1 MVFVFLGLAGIA
13 GTIFSIAF
21 IVWIVALIINKKDL
35 IKRAWKFTWISFVV
49 TLVCSLGYGFT
60 LWGVF
65 DSHNDTEQVSQSET
79 KEDKENDAYMEKQEN
94 DQEQEEGVYTKN
106 APVKVTFDKDD
117 YDDGVSVLSSKYNM
131 RNGYKYN
138 YYKDSDGDYFYYSI
152 NDKHSFPPDR
162 RYLYQELATVKTN
175 EKYAKTH
182 KKDIELLSYGDAFPP
197 SYDLSKLKDT
207 GIYTINPPKRDK
219 MRGGILSDKFN
230 RQKGY
235 QVNYYYGDFK
245 TPDNIEDPISNK
257 DKNTNGGYYYYNGD
271 GQAITIEGDSVTIT
285 ENKLKEN
292 PDKLLQQ

>member
-35 IKRAWKFTWISFVV
+35 IKRAWKFTWISFAV

-65 DSHNDTEQVSQSET
+65 DSSNDTEQVSQSET
-79 KEDKENDAYMEKQEN
+79 KEDKENDAYMEKQE
-94 DQEQEEGVYTKN
+94 DEREQERAVYTKN
-106 APVKVTFDKDD
+106 APKKVTFEKDK
-117 YDDGVSVLSSKYNM
+117 YDDNGILTKYNM

-162 RYLYQELATVKTN
+162 RYLDDELATIATN

-182 KKDIELLSYGDAFPP
+182 KKDTELGDG
-197 SYDLSKLKDT
+197 SNSLSKVEEN
-207 GIYTINPPKRDK
+207 GIYTMNPPQRDK
-219 MRGGILSDKFN
+219 VHGGILSKNFN

-235 QVNYYYGDFK
+235 QVNYYYGTFK
-245 TPDNIEDPISNK
+245 TPNNVKDPISSDSK
-257 DKNTNGGYYYYNGD
+257 QYGDTYYYYNSD
-271 GQAITIEGDSVTIT
+271 GDSIAVNGYYIRTV
-285 ENKLKEN
+285 EDKLKNN
-292 PDKLLQQ
+292 PDDLLQQ

>member
-35 IKRAWKFTWISFVV
+35 IKRAWKFTWISFAV

-65 DSHNDTEQVSQSET
+65 DSHNDTEQVSESASET
-79 KEDKENDAYMEKQEN
+79 KEDKENDKYMQKQE
-94 DQEQEEGVYTKN
+94 DEREQEEAVYTKN
-106 APVKVTFDKDD
+106 APKKVTFEKDD
-117 YDDGVSVLSSKYNM
+117 YDGAGVLTKYNM

-152 NDKHSFPPDR
+152 NDKDTFPPDR
-162 RYLYQELATVKTN
+162 RYLNDELATIATN

-182 KKDIELLSYGDAFPP
+182 KKDMVWDDDPNG
-197 SYDLSKLKDT
+197 LSKLKES
-207 GIYTINPPKRDK
+207 GVYTMNPPQRDK
-219 MRGGILSDKFN
+219 VNGGILSKNFN

-235 QVNYYYGDFK
+235 QVNYYYGTFK
-245 TPDNIEDPISNK
+245 TPNNVKDPISSDSK
-257 DKNTNGGYYYYNGD
+257 QYADGYYYYDSDGSSTSVNGD
-271 GQAITIEGDSVTIT
+271 YIKTAEDD
-285 ENKLKEN
+285 LKNN
-292 PDKLLQQ
+292 PDKLFQQ

>member
-35 IKRAWKFTWISFVV
+35 IKRAWKFTWISFAV

-79 KEDKENDAYMEKQEN
+79 KEDKADDKYAEQQEN
-94 DQEQEEGVYTKN
+94 EREQEEAVYTKN
-106 APVKVTFDKDD
+106 APKKVTFEKDK
-117 YDDGVSVLSSKYNM
+117 YDDNGILTKYNM

-152 NDKHSFPPDR
+152 NDKGTFPPRR
-162 RYLYQELATVKTN
+162 RYLHDELATIATN

-182 KKDIELLSYGDAFPP
+182 KKDTTWGDD
-197 SYDLSKLKDT
+197 SNSLSKVKEN
-207 GIYTINPPKRDK
+207 GIYTMNPPQRDK
-219 MRGGILSDKFN
+219 VHGGILSKNFN

-235 QVNYYYGDFK
+235 QVNYYYGTFK
-245 TPDNIEDPISNK
+245 TPNNVKDPISSDSK
-257 DKNTNGGYYYYNGD
+257 EPGYTYYYYDSNGD
-271 GQAITIEGDSVTIT
+271 SIVVNGNYIRTVED
-285 ENKLKEN
+285 KLKNN
-292 PDKLLQQ
+292 PDDLLQQ

>member
-35 IKRAWKFTWISFVV
+35 IKRAWKFTWISFAV

-65 DSHNDTEQVSQSET
+65 DSSNDTEQVSQSET
-79 KEDKENDAYMEKQEN
+79 KEDKEDDKYAEQQEN
-94 DQEQEEGVYTKN
+94 EREQEEAVYTKN
-106 APVKVTFDKDD
+106 APKKVTFEKDD
-117 YDDGVSVLSSKYNM
+117 YDGAGVLTKYNM

-152 NDKHSFPPDR
+152 NDKDTFPPDR
-162 RYLYQELATVKTN
+162 RYLHDELATIATN

-182 KKDIELLSYGDAFPP
+182 KKDMVWDDDPNG
-197 SYDLSKLKDT
+197 LSKLKES
-207 GIYTINPPKRDK
+207 GVYTMNPPQRDK
-219 MRGGILSDKFN
+219 VNGGILSKNFN

-235 QVNYYYGDFK
+235 QVNYYYGTFK
-245 TPDNIEDPISNK
+245 TPNNVKDPISSDSK
-257 DKNTNGGYYYYNGD
+257 QYADGYYYYDSDGYSTSVNGD
-271 GQAITIEGDSVTIT
+271 YIKTAED
-285 ENKLKEN
+285 KLKNN
-292 PDKLLQQ
+292 PDDLLQQ

>member
-1 MVFVFLGLAGIA
+1 MVFIFLGLAGIA

-35 IKRAWKFTWISFVV
+35 IKRAWKFTWISFAV

-65 DSHNDTEQVSQSET
+65 DSSNDTEQTSESASER
-79 KEDKENDAYMEKQEN
+79 KEDEEDDKFIEKQE
-94 DQEQEEGVYTKN
+94 DEREQEEAVYTKN
-106 APVKVTFDKDD
+106 APKKVTFEKDD
-117 YDDGVSVLSSKYNM
+117 YDGAGVLTKYNM

-152 NDKHSFPPDR
+152 NDKKYLPADR
-162 RYLYQELATVKTN
+162 RYLHDEFATIATN

-182 KKDIELLSYGDAFPP
+182 KKDTTWDDDSDN
-197 SYDLSKLKDT
+197 LSKLEES
-207 GIYTINPPKRDK
+207 GIYTMNPPKRDK
-219 MRGGILSDKFN
+219 VHGGILSKNFN

-235 QVNYYYGDFK
+235 QVNYYYGTFK
-245 TPDNIEDPISNK
+245 TPNNVKDPISSDSK
-257 DKNTNGGYYYYNGD
+257 EPAYGYYYYDSD
-271 GQAITIEGDSVTIT
+271 GYSTDVEGDYIKTA
-285 ENKLKEN
+285 EDDLKNN

>member
-35 IKRAWKFTWISFVV
+35 IKRAWKFTWISFAV

-65 DSHNDTEQVSQSET
+65 DSSNDTEQVSQSET

-106 APVKVTFDKDD
+106 APVKVTFDKDN
-117 YDDGVSVLSSKYNM
+117 YNTGKLTKYNM

-138 YYKDSDGDYFYYSI
+138 YYKDTDGDYFYYSI
-152 NDKHSFPPDR
+152 NDVHSFPPDR
-162 RYLYQELATVKTN
+162 RYLHDEFVTIAIN

-182 KKDIELLSYGDAFPP
+182 KKDTELLDNNASSGVNFGDLP
-197 SYDLSKLKDT
+197 SLKEN
-207 GIYTINPPKRDK
+207 GIYTINPPQRDK
-219 MRGGILSDKFN
+219 IHGGILSKNFN

-235 QVNYYYGDFK
+235 QVNYYYGTSK
-245 TPDNIEDPISNK
+245 TPNSVKDPINNDNK
-257 DKNTNGGYYYYNGD
+257 QYAYGYYYYNGQGGVVD
-271 GQAITIEGDSVTIT
+271 MNGNYIKTAEDD
-285 ENKLKEN
+285 LKNN